1 MEHGDDLFVE
11 HCGQQFYN
19 SDGKVYIMCRPGGS
33 VCFFDP
39 ENSIQH
45 ISVVAELGAELKSLE
60 DIKLD

>member
-1 MEHGDDLFVE
+1 
-11 HCGQQFYN
+11 
-19 SDGKVYIMCRPGGS
+19 MCRPDGS

-45 ISVVAELGAELKSLE
+45 ISVVAELGAELKSLD